1 MPMGKVGS
9 LPCALK
15 ANTQR
20 GVVNVPSP
28 PPKPAFERPMNN
40 TPKAARRIV
49 VRSDT
54 GADVKRSGSKGK
66 QGGDGIVYQND
77 SWPFC
82 KPSDIAGQRKAKIHF
97 FVRMDAV
104 RTLFNRLQTHSM
116 TAQ

>member
-1 MPMGKVGS
+1 MPMAKVGS

-20 GVVNVPSP
+20 GVVNIPNP

-66 QGGDGIVYQND
+66 QGGDGIGYPTH
-77 SWPFC
+77 SWPLC
-82 KPSDIAGQRKAKIHF
+82 KSSDIAGPRKSKIPF
-97 FVRMDAV
+97 FVRMDAG
-104 RTLFNRLQTHSM
+104 RTLFN
-116 TAQ
+116 